1 MSAQQPGQVPPPI
14 DPATPSTGP
23 AVERSQ
29 DDRNRQIAIAIIVGI
44 AVLFALLNSQQVKV
58 NWIVTSWKTP
68 LILVIALA
76 VGAGYLTAWLIG
88 RRHKKSRDSS
98 Q

>member
-14 DPATPSTGP
+14 DPATGP

-29 DDRNRQIAIAIIVGI
+29 DDRNRQIAIAIIV
-44 AVLFALLNSQQVKV
+44 
-58 NWIVTSWKTP
+58 VTSWKTP

>member
-1 MSAQQPGQVPPPI
+1 MSAQQPGQVPPPV
-14 DPATPSTGP
+14 DPATPSAEP
-23 AVERSQ
+23 AVKRSQ
-29 DDRNRQIAIAIIVGI
+29 DERNRQIAIAIIAGV
-44 AVLFALLNSQQVKV
+44 AVLFALLNSQEVKV
-58 NWIVTSWKTP
+58 NWIVTSGKTP

-88 RRHKKSRDSS
+88 RRHKKSRDAP